1 MPALLHPAP
10 PAPRAHVRWR
20 QLYGAARSLALAE
33 AIEADTRPYLVI
45 ARDARELDQLRA
57 EIGFFLGEKPGTRRI
72 HALPDWEVLPYD
84 VFSPHPD
91 IISERLSA
99 LAEMPRLRSAV
110 ILAAADTL
118 GQRLAPRGYVEG
130 RTFNF
135 AVGDR
140 LEIEPLRARLVES
153 GYASVSQVTAPGEFA
168 LRGSLFDV
176 FPMGTATPLRVDLFD
191 DEVEAIREFD
201 AETQRSGEPL
211 KQVRLLPGR
220 ELPLDAESVKAF
232 RLRYRKR
239 FEGDPTRSVIY
250 RGVSDG
256 LAPPGI
262 EFYLPLFFDTTDT
275 LLDYLPAD
283 TVVCAGADLPAAVD
297 RAARSVAER
306 YEERRHDTERPVLAP
321 DELFL
326 SPEELQTRLAAFTRI
341 DFDSFKVDNEVV
353 VADATGHNFPT
364 GAPRE
369 WRVDLRAERPLA
381 PLEDFLDSFPGRV
394 LMAADSAGRRE
405 VLLEMLRA
413 HGLKP
418 KVVDG
423 WHEFVAGA
431 DHFALSIAPEMAGLH
446 VITPPIAVLGEA
458 QLFGQRAR
466 QERRRRRAQSDPQAI
481 LRDLTALGPGSPV
494 VHEEYGVGR
503 YLGLKVMQV
512 AGQDGEFVVIEY
524 AGGDKIYVPVQ
535 QLHLVSR
542 YSGAAPESAPLH
554 KLGTDQWAKARKR
567 AADKIRDV
575 AAELLDLYAQRQAK
589 KGPALSTKELDY
601 QAFASSFPFEETA
614 DQAEAIRQVLADL
627 ASEKPMDRVVCGDVG
642 FGKTEVAMRAAFV
655 AAQSGK
661 QVVVLV
667 PTTLLAEQHTNNFRD
682 RFADWPV
689 RIETLSRFRSGKET
703 NSVLEGIEKGT
714 VDIVV
719 ATQKLLHANV
729 RFKDLGLIIV
739 DEEHRFGV
747 RDKEKLKTL
756 RAEVHVL
763 TLTATPIPRT
773 LNMAL
778 GGLRDLS
785 LITTPPAERLAI
797 KTFVT
802 EWHAPTLREAAL
814 REFRRGGQVYFVHNV
829 VETIEKTA
837 AELAKLIPEADV
849 RIGHGQMRER
859 DLEQLMVDFYHRRF
873 NLLVCTTIIES
884 GIDVPTANTIMIDR
898 ADRLGLAQ
906 LHQLRGR
913 VGRSHH
919 RAYAYLLTPN
929 RKALSLDA
937 VKRLEAIESLE
948 DLGAGFV
955 LATHDLEIRGAGE
968 LLGES
973 QSGELTEVGLTMYL
987 DLLEQAVKALKEGKE
1002 PVLDRPLAATAEVE
1016 LRLPALLPE
1025 SYVADVPVRLALY
1038 KRLAAAPDNA
1048 TIDELT
1054 EEIVDRFGPMPPPA
1068 TNLLRISRLKLTA
1081 RAIGI
1086 RRLDLSPQGGY
1097 ALFEETNKVDPRA
1110 VIRLVQ
1116 HPDRDYRLE
1125 GPLKLRISVETES
1138 DGERFEFA
1146 ERFLEE
1152 LKGGKPEPRVG
1163 KSGPKSGKP
1172 EPKPPPPA
1180 GKR

>member
-1 MPALLHPAP
+1 MSALLNPPLP
-10 PAPRAHVRWR
+10 PAQGRQRWH
-20 QLYGAARSLALAE
+20 QLYGSARSLALAE
-33 AIEADTRPYLVI
+33 AIAADSRPYLVI
-45 ARDARELDQLRA
+45 ARDARELDSLRA
-57 EIGFFLGEKPGTRRI
+57 EIGFFLGGARPI
-72 HALPDWEVLPYD
+72 HVLPDWEVLPYD
-84 VFSPHPD
+84 LFSPHPD
-91 IISERLSA
+91 IISERLAA
-99 LAEMPRLRSAV
+99 LAELPRLEAAV
-110 ILAAADTL
+110 LLTAADTI
-118 GQRLAPRGYVEG
+118 GQRLAPRGYVDG
-130 RTFNF
+130 RTFNL

-140 LEIEPLRARLVES
+140 LPIEPLRARLVES
-153 GYASVSQVTAPGEFA
+153 GYAAVSQVSAPGEFA

-176 FPMGTATPLRVDLFD
+176 YPMGATTPLRVDLFD
-191 DEVEAIREFD
+191 DEIEVIREFD
-201 AETQRSGEPL
+201 PETQRSGTSLPR
-211 KQVRLLPGR
+211 VRLLPGR
-220 ELPLDAESVKAF
+220 ELPLDADSVKAF

-239 FEGDPTRSVIY
+239 FEGDPTKSAIY

-275 LLDYLPAD
+275 LLDYLPKR
-283 TVVCAGADLPAAVD
+283 TVVAAGADLAGAVE
-297 RAARSVAER
+297 RATRAVAER
-306 YEERRHDTERPVLAP
+306 FEERRHDVERPVLTP

-326 SPEELQTRLAAFTRI
+326 PADELAARLDSFPRI
-341 DFDSFKVDNEVV
+341 DIDSFKIETGLG
-353 VADATGHNFPT
+353 ADAPGGHNFPT
-364 GAPRE
+364 AAPRE
-369 WRVDLRAERPLA
+369 WKVDLRADQPLA
-381 PLEDFLDSFPGRV
+381 PLASFLATFPGRV
-394 LMAADSAGRRE
+394 LLAADSAGRRE

-413 HGLKP
+413 HALAPTAVAGWREF
-418 KVVDG
+418 VDG
-423 WHEFVAGA
+423 QAA
-431 DHFALSIAPEMAGLH
+431 FAITVAPEMAGLN
-446 VITPPIAVLGEA
+446 IATPPIAVLGEA

-466 QERRRRRAQSDPQAI
+466 QERRRRRAQSDPQQI
-481 LRDLTALGPGSPV
+481 LRDLTALSPGSPV

-503 YLGLKVMQV
+503 YIGLQVMQV
-512 AGQDGEFVVIEY
+512 AGQDGEFVVLEY
-524 AGGDKIYVPVQ
+524 AGGDKLYVPVQ

-554 KLGTDQWAKARKR
+554 RLGTDQWAKARKR

-575 AAELLDLYAQRQAK
+575 AAELLDLYAQRQARR
-589 KGPALSTKELDY
+589 GSALPSKEIEYL
-601 QAFASSFPFEETA
+601 AFVSGFPFEETP
-614 DQAEAIRQVLADL
+614 DQAEAIRQVLNDL
-627 ASEKPMDRVVCGDVG
+627 AGEKPMDRVVCGDVG

-655 AAQSGK
+655 AAQAGK
-661 QVVVLV
+661 QVAVLV
-667 PTTLLAEQHTNNFRD
+667 PTTLLAEQHTANFRD

-689 RIETLSRFRSGKET
+689 RIETLSRFRTGKES
-703 NSVLEGIEKGT
+703 NAVLDGIERGT
-714 VDIVV
+714 VDIVI
-719 ATQKLLHANV
+719 ATHRLLHANV
-729 RFKDLGLIIV
+729 RFKELGLVIV

-747 RDKEKLKTL
+747 RDKERLKAL

-829 VETIEKTA
+829 VETIDKTA
-837 AELAKLIPEADV
+837 QEIAKLIPEAEV
-849 RIGHGQMRER
+849 RVGHGQMRER

-873 NLLVCTTIIES
+873 NFLVCTTIIES

-919 RAYAYLLTPN
+919 RAYAYLLTPP
-929 RKALSLDA
+929 RKALSVDA

-973 QSGELTEVGLTMYL
+973 QSGELTEVGLTLYL
-987 DLLEQAVKALKEGKE
+987 DLLEQAVKALKEGRE
-1002 PVLDRPLAATAEVE
+1002 PELERPLAATAEVE
-1016 LRLPALLPE
+1016 LRLPSLLPE

-1048 TIDELT
+1048 AIDALT
-1054 EEIVDRFGPMPPPA
+1054 EEIVDRFGPLPPPA
-1068 TNLLRISRLKLTA
+1068 TNLLRVARLKLTA
-1081 RAIGI
+1081 RTLGI
-1086 RRLDLSPQGGY
+1086 RRLDLGPQGGY
-1097 ALFEETNKVDPRA
+1097 ALFEEQNQVDPRA

-1116 HPDRDYRLE
+1116 HPDRDYRLD
-1125 GPLKLRISVETES
+1125 GALKLRISVENEEEA
-1138 DGERFEFA
+1138 ERFEFA
-1146 ERFLEE
+1146 EKFLGG
-1152 LKGGKPEPRVG
+1152 LKATPVVV
-1163 KSGPKSGKP
+1163 
-1172 EPKPPPPA
+1172 A
-1180 GKR
+1180 KRP

>member
-1 MPALLHPAP
+1 MPTLLNPPIPAP
-10 PAPRAHVRWR
+10 KGRQRWH
-20 QLYGAARSLALAE
+20 QLYGSARSLALAE
-33 AIEADTRPYLVI
+33 AIEADSRPYLVL

-57 EIGFFLGEKPGTRRI
+57 ELGFFVGGSRVL
-72 HALPDWEVLPYD
+72 HVLPDWEVLPYD
-84 VFSPHPD
+84 LFSPHPD
-91 IISERLSA
+91 IISERLAA
-99 LAEMPRLRSAV
+99 LAELPRLKNAV
-110 ILAAADTL
+110 MLAAADTL
-118 GQRLAPRGYVEG
+118 GQRLAPRGYVDG
-130 RTFNF
+130 RTFNLN
-135 AVGDR
+135 VGDR
-140 LEIEPLRARLVES
+140 LPIEPLRARLVES
-153 GYASVSQVTAPGEFA
+153 GYASVSQVSAPGEFA

-176 FPMGTATPLRVDLFD
+176 FPMGAKSPLRVDLFD
-191 DEVEAIREFD
+191 DEIDVIREFD
-201 AETQRSGEPL
+201 PDTQRSGEVL
-211 KQVRLLPGR
+211 KRVRLLPGR
-220 ELPLDAESVKAF
+220 ELPLDADSVKAF
-232 RLRYRKR
+232 RRRYRTR

-256 LAPPGI
+256 IAPPGI
-262 EFYLPLFFDTTDT
+262 EFYLPLFFETTDT
-275 LLDYLPAD
+275 LLDYLPEQ
-283 TVVCAGADLPAAVD
+283 TVICAGADLPAAIE
-297 RAARSVAER
+297 RAAASVAER
-306 YEERRHDTERPVLAP
+306 FEERRHDVERPILSP
-321 DELFL
+321 EELFL
-326 SPEELQTRLAAFTRI
+326 SPAELAERLDKFTRI
-341 DFDSFKVDNEVV
+341 DYDTFKVENELL
-353 VADATGHNFPT
+353 ADAQPGHNFATAKPQ
-364 GAPRE
+364 E
-369 WRVDLRAERPLA
+369 WRLDLRAEKPLA
-381 PLEDFLDSFPGRV
+381 PLETFLDAYDGRV
-394 LMAADSAGRRE
+394 LLATDSAGRRE
-405 VLLEMLRA
+405 VLLQMLRA
-413 HGLKP
+413 HRLAP
-418 KVVDG
+418 VQLSG
-423 WHEFVAGA
+423 WREFLASDA
-431 DHFALSIAPEMAGLH
+431 KFAISIAPEMAGLN
-446 VITPPIAVLGEA
+446 VLTPPIAVLGEA

-466 QERRRRRAQSDPQAI
+466 QERRRRRAASDPQAI

-503 YLGLKVMQV
+503 YLGLQVMQV
-512 AGQDGEFVVIEY
+512 AGQDGEFVVLEY
-524 AGGDKIYVPVQ
+524 AGGDKLYVPVQ

-589 KGPALSTKELDY
+589 RGPPMPQRELEY
-601 QAFASSFPFEETA
+601 QAFASSFPFEETP
-614 DQAEAIRQVLADL
+614 DQAEAIRQVLQDL

-642 FGKTEVAMRAAFV
+642 FGKTEVAMRAAFI
-655 AAQSGK
+655 AAQAGK
-661 QVVVLV
+661 QVAVLV
-667 PTTLLAEQHTNNFRD
+667 PTTLLAEQHTANFRD

-689 RIETLSRFRSGKET
+689 RIESLSRFRTGKES
-703 NSVLEGIEKGT
+703 NAVLEGIERGT
-714 VDIVV
+714 VDIVI
-719 ATQKLLHANV
+719 ATHRLLHANV

-747 RDKEKLKTL
+747 RDKERLKTL

-837 AELAKLIPEADV
+837 QEIAKLIPEADV
-849 RIGHGQMRER
+849 RVGHGQMRER

-919 RAYAYLLTPN
+919 RAYAYLLTPP

-948 DLGAGFV
+948 ELGAGFV

-973 QSGELTEVGLTMYL
+973 QSGELTEIGLTMYL
-987 DLLEQAVKALKEGKE
+987 DMLEQAVKALKEGRE
-1002 PVLDRPLAATAEVE
+1002 PTLDRPLAATAEVE

-1038 KRLAAAPDNA
+1038 KRLAASPDNA
-1048 TIDELT
+1048 GIDELT
-1054 EEIVDRFGPMPPPA
+1054 EEIVDRFGPLPPPA
-1068 TNLLRISRLKLTA
+1068 TNLLRVARLKLAA
-1081 RAIGI
+1081 RALGI
-1086 RRLDLSPQGGY
+1086 RRLDLGPQGGY
-1097 ALFEETNKVDPRA
+1097 SLFEEQNQVDPRA
-1110 VIRLVQ
+1110 VIRLIQ
-1116 HPDRDYRLE
+1116 HPDRDYKLE
-1125 GPLKLRISVETES
+1125 GALKLRISIESET
-1138 DGERFEFA
+1138 DAERFEFA
-1146 ERFLEE
+1146 EKFLGE
-1152 LKGGKPEPRVG
+1152 LKGNSAKP
-1163 KSGPKSGKP
+1163 GPAPAS
-1172 EPKPPPPA
+1172 PK
-1180 GKR
+1180 RR